1 MKSLVRSLDNFSFV
15 EREKVSGKTV
25 TNRCGRDFIYYG
37 LHYLFPEKFNA
48 NSLSPLCL
56 EKILGLALPP
66 WLMWTQ
72 LQFIYLPK
80 YLRENSTEL
89 YINTRKI
96 NTFMD
101 FFVSIVFSRID
112 ISNAIAK
119 VEKTIDNDGVVGI
132 DISLGLGGL
141 LDHVM
146 FVYGYDED
154 AFYVCDTHAV
164 AGLEYTRVSSVAGHF
179 MKLPKDVVRKRWTRF
194 GRVWE
199 LKKTDK

>member
-1 MKSLVRSLDNFSFV
+1 M
-15 EREKVSGKTV
+15 G
-25 TNRCGRDFIYYG
+25 
-37 LHYLFPEKFNA
+37 
-48 NSLSPLCL
+48 
-56 EKILGLALPP
+56 
-66 WLMWTQ
+66 
-72 LQFIYLPK
+72 
-80 YLRENSTEL
+80 
-89 YINTRKI
+89 
-96 NTFMD
+96 
-101 FFVSIVFSRID
+101 FFTSIVFSKID
-112 ISNAIAK
+112 LLDAITK
-119 VEKTIDNDGVVGI
+119 VEKAIDNDSVVGI

-164 AGLEYTRVSSVAGHF
+164 AGLEYIRVSSVAGHF